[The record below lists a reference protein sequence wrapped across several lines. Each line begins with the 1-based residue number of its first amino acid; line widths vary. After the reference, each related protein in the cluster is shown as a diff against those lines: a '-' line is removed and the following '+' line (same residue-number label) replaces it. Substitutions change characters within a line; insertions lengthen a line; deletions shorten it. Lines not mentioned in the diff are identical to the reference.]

1 MRKEQFDVIGM
12 TCSAC
17 ASNIEKHVSKLSGV
31 SEVSVNLLK
40 NQMSVSMDDSI
51 ETQSVIDTVKKAG
64 YDACLKEKNKKVQQ
78 EIKED
83 SAALEYQAMKK
94 RLLISAIFAIPLFYI
109 SMGHMMNWPLPSFFH
124 GRENAL
130 ILALTQFL
138 LVLPILFV
146 NRKYF
151 IGGFKALFKVSPNMD
166 SLVAIGSG
174 AAFIYGIYA
183 IYKMAYG
190 FGHGDMK
197 VVDTFMMDLYFES
210 AGMILTLIT
219 LGKTLEANAKKRT
232 TSAISKLMN
241 LTPKTAVVEREKKE
255 SLVSVEE
262 VVIGDVIIVKA
273 GETIP
278 VDGMILEGFCSVDES
293 ALTGESV
300 PIDKKVGDKVIGATI
315 SKSGYFKMQALKIGD
330 ETALAQIVRI
340 VEEATSSKAPIAK
353 LADKVSGIFVPTVIV
368 IAILTIIIWLVTGYG
383 LEFALAM
390 GISVLVISCP
400 CALGLA
406 TPTAIMV
413 GTGKGA
419 SNGILIKS
427 AQALEIAHKIDT
439 VVLDKTGTITEGKP
453 KVTDIYAPS
462 DEKELLK
469 VAFSLENL
477 SEHPLAEAIVDYAR
491 KQETSIY
498 AVDGFKQ
505 IEGGGIC
512 GKIDGKKVLAG
523 NQRLMEENG
532 LCNELLF
539 EKGKSFSE
547 SGKTPLYFAV
557 NNQVLGI
564 IAVADTVKSTSAKAI
579 SELIEMGIEV
589 IMLTGD
595 NMQTARAISEK
606 VGNPKVIAEVYTNDK
621 EKEIR
626 ILQQHGKKV
635 AMVGDGIND
644 APALA
649 RADVG
654 IAIGAG
660 TDIAIESADIVLMK
674 SELTDVPETIR
685 LSKAVIRNIKQNLF
699 WAFIYNIIGIPVA
712 AGVFYLPFS
721 LKLSPMIAAFAM
733 SFSSVFVVTNA
744 LRLKWFKFNKYDT
757 KIEEQKGE
765 IEMEKTLVIEG
776 MACGHCVMHV
786 KNALSKVDGVS
797 NVEVILESKKATVT
811 LEKEVANDE
820 LKAVVEEAGYQVVE
834 LS

>member
-1 MRKEQFDVIGM
+1 MKKEQFDVIGM

-31 SEVSVNLLK
+31 SSVSVNLLK
-40 NQMSVSMDDSI
+40 NTMSVSMDDSI
-51 ETQSVIDTVKKAG
+51 EVQNVIDTVKKAG
-64 YDACLKEKNKKVQQ
+64 YDAKRTDVNKQVKSK
-78 EIKED
+78 IKED
-83 SAALEYQAMKK
+83 SAIIAYKEMKK
-94 RLLISAIFAIPLFYI
+94 RLLISAIFAVPLFYI
-109 SMGHMMNWPLPSFFH
+109 SMGHMMNWPLPLFLH

-130 ILALTQFL
+130 IFAFTQFL
-138 LVLPILFV
+138 FVLPILFV
-146 NRKYF
+146 NSKYY
-151 IGGFKALFKVSPNMD
+151 IGGFKSLFKGSPNMD

-174 AAFIYGIYA
+174 AAVIYGIYA

-197 VVDTFMMDLYFES
+197 VVETFMMDLYFES

-232 TSAISKLMN
+232 TSAISKLMD
-241 LTPKTAVVEREKKE
+241 LTPKTAVVERDKKE
-255 SLVSVEE
+255 LFVSIEE
-262 VVIGDVIIVKA
+262 IVVGDILIVKA

-278 VDGMILEGFCSVDES
+278 VDGVIVEGFCSVDES
-293 ALTGESV
+293 ALTGESI

-315 SKSGYFKMQALKIGD
+315 SRSGYFKMQALKIGD
-330 ETALAQIVRI
+330 ETALSQIVRI
-340 VEEATSSKAPIAK
+340 VEEATASKAPIAK
-353 LADKVSGIFVPTVIV
+353 LADKVSGIFVPTVMV
-368 IAILTIIIWLVTGYG
+368 IAIIAVITWLIGGYG

-419 SNGILIKS
+419 LNGILIKS
-427 AQALEIAHKIDT
+427 ADALEMAHKIDT

-453 KVTDIYAPS
+453 KVTDIYTAGN
-462 DEKELLK
+462 EQELLK
-469 VAFSLENL
+469 VAFSLEKL
-477 SEHPLAEAIVDYAR
+477 SEHPLAVAIVDYA
-491 KQETSIY
+491 KKLELSIY
-498 AVDGFKQ
+498 NVNEFTQ

-512 GKIDGKKVLAG
+512 GEIEGQLALAG
-523 NQRLMEENG
+523 NQRLMEENS
-532 LCNELLF
+532 LFDRVVF
-539 EKGKSFSE
+539 EKGRQFSE
-547 SGKTPLYFAV
+547 RGQTPLYFALAEK
-557 NNQVLGI
+557 VLGV
-564 IAVADTVKSTSAKAI
+564 IAVADTVKSTSVKAI
-579 SELIEMGIEV
+579 NELNEMGIEV

-595 NMQTARAISEK
+595 NMQTAKSISEK
-606 VGNPKVIAEVYTNDK
+606 VGNPKVIAEVYPNDK

-626 ILQQHGKKV
+626 KLQENGKRV

-644 APALA
+644 APALV

-660 TDIAIESADIVLMK
+660 TDIAIDSADIVLMK
-674 SELTDVPETIR
+674 SQLTDVPETIR

-744 LRLKWFKFNKYDT
+744 LRLKWFKMKKHENI
-757 KIEEQKGE
+757 IEEKGDST
-765 IEMEKTLVIEG
+765 MKKTLIIDG

-786 KNALSKVDGVS
+786 KNALSKVDGVT
-797 NVEVILESKKATVT
+797 NVEVELESKKATVT
-811 LEKEVANDE
+811 LEKEVSDLE
-820 LKAVVEEAGYQVVE
+820 LKVVVEEAGYQVVE